1 MAARAVVT
9 LAELRALL
17 RALDAAALA
26 ALLHELG
33 FELYRRELSRWRV
46 VSDLADELLDESMHE
61 ARVRLARTLTRLR
74 KPLTR
79 SRRQRSRRRAG

>member
-1 MAARAVVT
+1 VAARAVVT